1 MLQLIYYTNIKFQTY
16 QDIYVAQERHRIKR
30 KSNES
35 ENIENKK
42 MEQKRTRL
50 AGPGQTPE
58 PSKTDGESETY
69 KRKPKI
75 NASAEKDEGISE
87 SNKIYFCYILITEDP
102 APNLIPAFKT
112 NVESFS
118 FYFNKD
124 RKLDK
129 GPKVE
134 INSYSQVNLGQVS
147 TLPHQKIK
155 IYHLNL

>member
-42 MEQKRTRL
+42 MEQKRTKL

-87 SNKIYFCYILITEDP
+87 SNKIYF
-102 APNLIPAFKT
+102 
-112 NVESFS
+112 
-118 FYFNKD
+118 
-124 RKLDK
+124 R
-129 GPKVE
+129 
-134 INSYSQVNLGQVS
+134 
-147 TLPHQKIK
+147 
-155 IYHLNL
+155 